1 MTDEQV
7 LAAFAG
13 MRRARRG
20 DEYAPHKPL
29 LALLALA
36 RVQRGEQRLA
46 EFAQIEQ
53 PLKDLLTEFG
63 PSSAPGSRHYPFWHL
78 ATDGQG
84 AIWQLHGP
92 AEILGRPPAAT
103 PNLSELKRHHVAG
116 GFPPDL
122 YRRLADDPR
131 LLRRVARS
139 ILDSSFPETLH
150 EDIAQAAG
158 LDLADDLAMEQSRA
172 TYTTTRRRRDPAF
185 RDRVL
190 LAYQYR
196 CCVCGFDLRVGHL
209 PAGVEAAHIKWHTAG
224 GPDVT
229 PNGLALCSLHH
240 KLFDL
245 GAFTVEPG
253 ELRVVFSQRAI
264 SSGSELHNA
273 LAHHGAPVRRP
284 QSADQSPAREFL
296 AWNMDNVF
304 KRPYRDFSA
313 P

>member
-7 LAAFAG
+7 LAAFVG
-13 MRRARRG
+13 LRRARRG

-29 LALLALA
+29 LALLSLA
-36 RVQRGEQRLA
+36 RVQHGEQRLA

-53 PLKDLLTEFG
+53 PLKELLAEFG

-84 AIWQLHGP
+84 ALWQLHGP
-92 AEILGRPPAAT
+92 AEILRRAPAAT
-103 PNLSELKRHHVAG
+103 PNLTELKRHHVSG
-116 GFPPDL
+116 GFPAEL
-122 YRRLADDPR
+122 HRRLADDPR
-131 LLRRVARS
+131 LLRQVARA

-150 EDIAQAAG
+150 EDIAQAVG
-158 LDLADDLAMEQSRA
+158 LDLADDLGAEESRS

-264 SSGSELHNA
+264 SSSGQGHGA
-273 LAHHGAPVRRP
+273 LAHHGAVVRQP

-296 AWNMDNVF
+296 AWNLANVF
-304 KRPYRDFSA
+304 KTPRRELVIP
-313 P
+313 